1 MNEKQSDPSSR
12 SSYLDDTYGGKNK
25 YVPARLLAL
34 FKDPR
39 TGTDM
44 AIVHSCRPRR
54 VMNDARTSVI
64 TESWHLY
71 AIREYMEFEDDT
83 GCTRKEYRYVPMYHM
98 IKTDEILDGVRVYLE
113 EPRLL
118 DHWPLTNA
126 SGHAILL
133 TPRSLHWA
141 FQFLTHR

>member
-1 MNEKQSDPSSR
+1 
-12 SSYLDDTYGGKNK
+12 
-25 YVPARLLAL
+25 
-34 FKDPR
+34 
-39 TGTDM
+39 M

-54 VMNDARTSVI
+54 VMNNSRTSVI

-71 AIREYMEFEDDT
+71 AIRQYTEFKDNT
-83 GCTRKEYRYVPMYHM
+83 GRTRRENRYVPMYHM
-98 IKTDEILDGVRVYLE
+98 IKADQILDGVRVYLE

-141 FQFLTHR
+141 MQFLSHR